1 MNEETVKILAA
12 AKRGIIVSGKF
23 NPRTQQV
30 DSVLDGDAAMSLH
43 LLKIQGCEVGKTTF
57 VHPGSRADDLV
68 REYPGQLVLD
78 VGGIDGIE
86 VYDNS
91 SVVIDH
97 HGEGSTAAA
106 GDPGAEHICTAWQ
119 LADRLGLADPWHEVP
134 GVIDAVQFIHDA
146 DTNKL
151 PQGSFGKSA
160 RTILGLS
167 RYFGPEQIIAF
178 FAKSNDLETVLSD
191 SQLEEL
197 GLTEVLKKQQEI
209 VNAAF
214 AVIHAAKEVEIPSN
228 EGLKLKGIVVEG
240 QVIGGSFAAYER
252 GYDFYASFTPP
263 SWAVNFPAPR
273 DEVVATQRRLGE
285 GKVIRGSMI
294 LCNEIPTE
302 HTLTSFVEAIEG
314 SGNFRPCACRS
325 GEPWTTCH
333 AGSPHCG

>member
-1 MNEETVKILAA
+1 MNEETTKILAA

-57 VHPGSRADDLV
+57 VHPGSKADDLV

-78 VGGIDGIE
+78 VGGIDGID

-97 HGEGSTAAA
+97 HGEGSTA
-106 GDPGAEHICTAWQ
+106 PCTAWT
-119 LADRLGLADPWHEVP
+119 LADQLGLAFIDGRYEVIP
-134 GVIDAVQFIHDA
+134 GLEQALEFVHNA

-167 RYFGPEQIIAF
+167 RYFGPEQVVAF
-178 FAKSNDLETVLSD
+178 FAEGNNLETVLSD

-197 GLTEVLKKQQEI
+197 GLTEVSKKQQEI
-209 VNAAF
+209 VDTALTT
-214 AVIHAAKEVEIPSN
+214 IQAAKEVEILSESLN
-228 EGLKLKGIVVEG
+228 LKGVVVEE

-252 GYDFYASFTPP
+252 GYDFFASFTPP
-263 SWAVNFPAPR
+263 SWAVNFPAPQ
-273 DEVVATQRRLGE
+273 DEVVAMQRRLGE
-285 GKVIRGSMI
+285 GKIIRGSMI
-294 LCNEIPTE
+294 LCNETPTK
-302 HTLTSFVEAIEG
+302 HTLASFIEALEG
-314 SGNFRPCACRS
+314 RGNYRPCACGS
-325 GEPWTTCH
+325 GETWVSCQ
-333 AGSPHCG
+333 AGSQECG